1 MANQYTGEAYMGVK
15 PVEADFGQVG
25 MNALNIDMALRAF
38 GLEQEKMYAKQA
50 REAQQKLEAN
60 LKDFDK
66 LATGALNLQP
76 QAFDQQGVAIL
87 MEHTQQEI
95 ADMRRE
101 LANPLITPTRK
112 SEIMVKI
119 GDMKNK
125 AASYTNQM
133 KSFQTFLEGL
143 SKTGKGGI
151 DDVMNVGLIGALNEA
166 ILLAGKEG
174 VKSKGNGIYS
184 LGGMIDMYYANGMLN
199 FTMYDKNGEALA
211 TGSPAELQAKLSGRL
226 KPFVDLDGLMDNSIK
241 QIGDSVVR
249 SFQRTPDG
257 NILNIESTNLNNIKQ
272 RAGDYWEATFRN
284 NYETN
289 PYMQKGATIGLW
301 DTPEQAKAYFV
312 DRVAMAADQNV
323 KQSLQKDPS
332 YQGYGGGSRDNR
344 FIEPVM
350 DAIPNAFNGHKEAIQ
365 MFVGNKSSA
374 YIDDNGVNRKAQLN
388 DITAKGDITTFH
400 FLGEGK
406 KKQGRPVNF
415 DQPFTINFDAN
426 DPSSVKR
433 AYDILANYYNSGAQ
447 TKEKILDID
456 LRDWYN
462 YNVSPRVE
470 PVAGRDENKNPV
482 YNRMR
487 PVVSKLQDL
496 ASTTLSSPESYKPE
510 DFVKN
515 VEDIIAGAKSSGVIS
530 IESRRSN
537 GGLWSGYMGNYLVI
551 KDPATGNE
559 IAKINLSTAK
569 SAAEQLNSA
578 LNQLTGIYTRGSYG
592 METNPNFYRY
602 RNNTSTMI
610 TPNAPGVKRDVNDFV
625 NGLK

>member
-1 MANQYTGEAYMGVK
+1 MGVK

-25 MNALNIDMALRAF
+25 MNALNIDMALRAA

-50 REAQQKLEAN
+50 KEAQEKLEAN

-66 LATGALNLQP
+66 LATEALNLQP

-166 ILLAGKEG
+166 VLLAGKEG
-174 VKSKGNGIYS
+174 IKDKGNGIYS
-184 LGGMIDMYYANGMLN
+184 MGGMIDMYYANGMLN
-199 FTMYDKNGEALA
+199 YTMYDKNGEALA
-211 TGSPAELQAKLSGRL
+211 TGSPAELQAKLSGKL
-226 KPFVDLDGLMDNSIK
+226 KPFVDLDRLMNNSIK

-272 RAGDYWEATFRN
+272 RAGDYWESTFRN

-289 PYMQKGATIGLW
+289 PYMQKGVAIGLW

-323 KQSLQKDPS
+323 KQSLQKDPNYVS
-332 YQGYGGGSRDNR
+332 YSESRKMENVDVALDYIQRALNG
-344 FIEPVM
+344 EK
-350 DAIPNAFNGHKEAIQ
+350 DAIQ
-365 MFVGNKSSA
+365 RFVGTKSISYVNK
-374 YIDDNGVNRKAQLN
+374 DGENVKAQLEG
-388 DITAKGDITTFH
+388 ISSAGDVTTLH
-400 FLGEGK
+400 FVSEGK
-406 KKQGRPVNF
+406 KRQGQASSKF
-415 DQPFTINFDAN
+415 DQGFDISFKMD
-426 DPSSVKR
+426 DPESVKQ
-433 AYDILANYYNSGAQ
+433 ATLYLKDYWNGGAQSGEKLLDSDILNGFNF
-447 TKEKILDID
+447 
-456 LRDWYN
+456 
-462 YNVSPRVE
+462 NVSPRVIGKRVNE
-470 PVAGRDENKNPV
+470 YGDIENDPVISPYIEKIRSISNDIIEGKNKGTSTKESIRETLQEMINSGALQGNV
-482 YNRMR
+482 RTDDLFFWR
-487 PVVSKLQDL
+487 GQDL
-496 ASTTLSSPESYKPE
+496 VLEDREGNEVFAIRYNDPEKFAGKIINELGKITSMATSTG
-510 DFVKN
+510 
-515 VEDIIAGAKSSGVIS
+515 GARVNNPQFLIGARRGGNQTSRS
-530 IESRRSN
+530 ITVRSN
-537 GGLWSGYMGNYLVI
+537 NGSRGLPSFGQN
-551 KDPATGNE
+551 
-559 IAKINLSTAK
+559 
-569 SAAEQLNSA
+569 
-578 LNQLTGIYTRGSYG
+578 
-592 METNPNFYRY
+592 
-602 RNNTSTMI
+602 
-610 TPNAPGVKRDVNDFV
+610 
-625 NGLK
+625 

>member
-25 MNALNIDMALRAF
+25 MNALNIDMALRAAS
-38 GLEQEKMYAKQA
+38 LEQEKLYAKQA

-151 DDVMNVGLIGALNEA
+151 DDVMNVGLIGTLNEA
-166 ILLAGKEG
+166 VLLAGKEG
-174 VKSKGNGIYS
+174 TKDKGNGIYS
-184 LGGMIDMYYANGMLN
+184 MGGMIDMYYANGMLN
-199 FTMYDKNGEALA
+199 YTMYDKNGEALA
-211 TGSPAELQAKLSGRL
+211 TGSPAELQAKLSGKL
-226 KPFVDLDGLMDNSIK
+226 KPFVDLDGLMNNSIK

-289 PYMQKGATIGLW
+289 PYMQKGATVGLW

-323 KQSLQKDPS
+323 KQSLQRDPNYVS
-332 YQGYGGGSRDNR
+332 YSESRKMENVDVALDYIQRALNG
-344 FIEPVM
+344 EK
-350 DAIPNAFNGHKEAIQ
+350 DAIQ
-365 MFVGNKSSA
+365 RFVGTKSISYVNK
-374 YIDDNGVNRKAQLN
+374 DGENVKAQLEG
-388 DITAKGDITTFH
+388 ISSAGDVTTLH
-400 FLGEGK
+400 FVSEGK
-406 KKQGRPVNF
+406 KRQGQASSKF
-415 DQPFTINFDAN
+415 DQGFDISFKMD
-426 DPSSVKR
+426 DPESVKQ
-433 AYDILANYYNSGAQ
+433 ATLYLKDYWNGGAQSGEKLLDSDILNGFNF
-447 TKEKILDID
+447 
-456 LRDWYN
+456 
-462 YNVSPRVE
+462 NVSPRVIGKRVNE
-470 PVAGRDENKNPV
+470 SGDIENDPVISPYIEKIRSISNDIIEGKNKGTSTKESIRETLQEMINSGALQGNV
-482 YNRMR
+482 RTDDLFFWR
-487 PVVSKLQDL
+487 GQDL
-496 ASTTLSSPESYKPE
+496 VLEDREGNEVFAIRYNDPEKFAGKIINELGKITSMATSTGGPRVNNPQFLIGARRGGNQTSR
-510 DFVKN
+510 N
-515 VEDIIAGAKSSGVIS
+515 VTV
-530 IESRRSN
+530 RSN
-537 GGLWSGYMGNYLVI
+537 NGSRGLPSFGQN
-551 KDPATGNE
+551 
-559 IAKINLSTAK
+559 
-569 SAAEQLNSA
+569 
-578 LNQLTGIYTRGSYG
+578 
-592 METNPNFYRY
+592 
-602 RNNTSTMI
+602 
-610 TPNAPGVKRDVNDFV
+610 
-625 NGLK
+625 

>member
-1 MANQYTGEAYMGVK
+1 MGVK

-25 MNALNIDMALRAF
+25 MNALNIDMALRAA
-38 GLEQEKMYAKQA
+38 GLEQEKLYAKQA
-50 REAQQKLEAN
+50 KEAQQKLETD

-66 LATGALNLQP
+66 LATEALNLQP

-211 TGSPAELQAKLSGRL
+211 TGSPAELQAKLSGKL

-257 NILNIESTNLNNIKQ
+257 NILNIDSTNLNNIKQ

-323 KQSLQKDPS
+323 KQSLQKDPNYVS
-332 YQGYGGGSRDNR
+332 YSESRKMENVDVALDYIQRALNG
-344 FIEPVM
+344 EK
-350 DAIPNAFNGHKEAIQ
+350 DAIQ
-365 MFVGNKSSA
+365 RFVGTKSISYVNK
-374 YIDDNGVNRKAQLN
+374 DGENVKAQLEG
-388 DITAKGDITTFH
+388 ISSAGDVTTLH
-400 FLGEGK
+400 FVSEGK
-406 KKQGRPVNF
+406 KRQGQASSKF
-415 DQPFTINFDAN
+415 DQGFDISFKMD
-426 DPSSVKR
+426 DPESVKQ
-433 AYDILANYYNSGAQ
+433 ATLYLKDYWNGGAQSGEKLLDSDILNGFNF
-447 TKEKILDID
+447 
-456 LRDWYN
+456 
-462 YNVSPRVE
+462 NVSPRVIGKRVNE
-470 PVAGRDENKNPV
+470 SGDIENDPVISPYIEKIRSISNDIIEGKNKGTSTKESIRETLQEMINSGALQGNV
-482 YNRMR
+482 RTDDLFFWR
-487 PVVSKLQDL
+487 GQDL
-496 ASTTLSSPESYKPE
+496 VLEDREGNEVFAIRYNDPEKFAGKIINELGKITSMATSTGGPRVNNPQFL
-510 DFVKN
+510 
-515 VEDIIAGAKSSGVIS
+515 IGARRGGNQT
-530 IESRRSN
+530 SRSVTVRSN
-537 GGLWSGYMGNYLVI
+537 NGSRGLPSFGQN
-551 KDPATGNE
+551 
-559 IAKINLSTAK
+559 
-569 SAAEQLNSA
+569 
-578 LNQLTGIYTRGSYG
+578 
-592 METNPNFYRY
+592 
-602 RNNTSTMI
+602 
-610 TPNAPGVKRDVNDFV
+610 
-625 NGLK
+625 

>member
-25 MNALNIDMALRAF
+25 MNALNIDMSLRAA
-38 GLEQEKMYAKQA
+38 GLEQEKLYAKQA
-50 REAQQKLEAN
+50 KEAQQKLEAD

-66 LATGALNLQP
+66 LATESLNLQP

-151 DDVMNVGLIGALNEA
+151 DDVMNVGLIGTLNEA
-166 ILLAGKEG
+166 VLLAGKEG
-174 VKSKGNGIYS
+174 IKDKGNGIYS
-184 LGGMIDMYYANGMLN
+184 MGGMIDMYYANGMLN
-199 FTMYDKNGEALA
+199 YTMYDKNGEALA
-211 TGSPAELQAKLSGRL
+211 TGSPAELQAKLSGKL
-226 KPFVDLDGLMDNSIK
+226 KPFVDLDGLMNNSIK

-289 PYMQKGATIGLW
+289 PYMQKGATVGLW

-323 KQSLQKDPS
+323 KQSLQRDPNYVS
-332 YQGYGGGSRDNR
+332 YSESRKMENVDVALDYIQRALNG
-344 FIEPVM
+344 EK
-350 DAIPNAFNGHKEAIQ
+350 DAIQ
-365 MFVGNKSSA
+365 RFVGTKSISYVNK
-374 YIDDNGVNRKAQLN
+374 DGENVKAQLEG
-388 DITAKGDITTFH
+388 ISSAGDVTTLH
-400 FLGEGK
+400 FVSEGK
-406 KKQGRPVNF
+406 KRQGQASSKF
-415 DQPFTINFDAN
+415 DQGFDISFKMD
-426 DPSSVKR
+426 DPESVKQ
-433 AYDILANYYNSGAQ
+433 ATLYLKDYWNGGAQSGEKLLDSDILNGFNF
-447 TKEKILDID
+447 
-456 LRDWYN
+456 
-462 YNVSPRVE
+462 NVSPRVIGKRVNE
-470 PVAGRDENKNPV
+470 SGDIENDPVISPYIEKIRSISNDIIEGKNKGTSTKESIRETLQEMINSGALQGNV
-482 YNRMR
+482 RTDDLFFWR
-487 PVVSKLQDL
+487 GQDL
-496 ASTTLSSPESYKPE
+496 VLEDREGNEVFAIRYNDPEKFAGKIINELGKITSMATSTGGPRVNNPQFLIGARRGGNQTSR
-510 DFVKN
+510 N
-515 VEDIIAGAKSSGVIS
+515 VTV
-530 IESRRSN
+530 RSN
-537 GGLWSGYMGNYLVI
+537 N
-551 KDPATGNE
+551 
-559 IAKINLSTAK
+559 
-569 SAAEQLNSA
+569 
-578 LNQLTGIYTRGSYG
+578 GSRELPSFG
-592 METNPNFYRY
+592 QN
-602 RNNTSTMI
+602 
-610 TPNAPGVKRDVNDFV
+610 
-625 NGLK
+625 

>member
-1 MANQYTGEAYMGVK
+1 MGVK
-15 PVEADFGQVG
+15 PVESDFGQVG
-25 MNALNIDMALRAF
+25 MNALNIDMALRAA

-50 REAQQKLEAN
+50 KEAQEKLEAN

-166 ILLAGKEG
+166 VLLAGKEG
-174 VKSKGNGIYS
+174 TKDKGNGIYS
-184 LGGMIDMYYANGMLN
+184 MGGMIDMYYANGMLN
-199 FTMYDKNGEALA
+199 YTMYDKNGEALA
-211 TGSPAELQAKLSGRL
+211 TGSPAELQAKLSGKL
-226 KPFVDLDGLMDNSIK
+226 KPFVDLDGLMNNSIK

-289 PYMQKGATIGLW
+289 PYMQKGATVGLW
-301 DTPEQAKAYFV
+301 DTPEEAKAYFI

-323 KQSLQKDPS
+323 KQSLQKDPNYVS
-332 YQGYGGGSRDNR
+332 YSESRKMENVDVALDYIQRALNG
-344 FIEPVM
+344 EK
-350 DAIPNAFNGHKEAIQ
+350 DAIQ
-365 MFVGNKSSA
+365 RFVGTKSISYVNK
-374 YIDDNGVNRKAQLN
+374 DGENVKAQLEG
-388 DITAKGDITTFH
+388 ISSAGDVTTLH
-400 FLGEGK
+400 FVSEGK
-406 KKQGRPVNF
+406 KRQGQASSKF
-415 DQPFTINFDAN
+415 DQGFDISFKMD
-426 DPSSVKR
+426 DPESVKQ
-433 AYDILANYYNSGAQ
+433 ATLYLKDYWNGGAQSGEKLLDSDILNGFNF
-447 TKEKILDID
+447 
-456 LRDWYN
+456 
-462 YNVSPRVE
+462 NVSPRVIGKRVNE
-470 PVAGRDENKNPV
+470 SGDIENDPVISPYIERIRSISNDIIEGKNKGTSTKESIRETLQEMINSGALQGNV
-482 YNRMR
+482 RTDDLFFWR
-487 PVVSKLQDL
+487 GQDL
-496 ASTTLSSPESYKPE
+496 VLE
-510 DFVKN
+510 DR
-515 VEDIIAGAKSSGVIS
+515 E
-530 IESRRSN
+530 
-537 GGLWSGYMGNYLVI
+537 
-551 KDPATGNE
+551 GNE
-559 IAKINLSTAK
+559 VFAIRYNDPEKFAGKIINELGKITSMATSTGGPRVNNPQFLIGARRGG
-569 SAAEQLNSA
+569 
-578 LNQLTGIYTRGSYG
+578 NQTSRSVTV
-592 METNPNFYRY
+592 
-602 RNNTSTMI
+602 RNN
-610 TPNAPGVKRDVNDFV
+610 
-625 NGLK
+625 NGSRGLPSFGQN

>member
-1 MANQYTGEAYMGVK
+1 MGVK

-25 MNALNIDMALRAF
+25 MNALNMDMSLRAA
-38 GLEQEKMYAKQA
+38 GLEQEKLYAKQA
-50 REAQQKLEAN
+50 KEAQQKLEAD

-66 LATGALNLQP
+66 LATEALNLQP

-143 SKTGKGGI
+143 SKTGKGEI

-166 ILLAGKEG
+166 VLLAGKEG
-174 VKSKGNGIYS
+174 INDKGNGIYS
-184 LGGMIDMYYANGMLN
+184 MGGMIDMYYANGMLN
-199 FTMYDKNGEALA
+199 YTMYDKNGEALA
-211 TGSPAELQAKLSGRL
+211 TGSPAELQAKLSGKL
-226 KPFVDLDGLMDNSIK
+226 KPFVDLDGLMNNSIK

-323 KQSLQKDPS
+323 EQSLQRDPNYVS
-332 YQGYGGGSRDNR
+332 YSESRKMENVYVALDYIQRALNG
-344 FIEPVM
+344 EK
-350 DAIPNAFNGHKEAIQ
+350 DAIQ
-365 MFVGNKSSA
+365 RFVGTKSISYVNK
-374 YIDDNGVNRKAQLN
+374 DGENVKAQLEG
-388 DITAKGDITTFH
+388 ISCAGDVTTFH
-400 FLGEGK
+400 FVSEGK
-406 KKQGRPVNF
+406 KRQGQAPSKF
-415 DQPFTINFDAN
+415 DQGFDISFKMD
-426 DPSSVKR
+426 DPESVKQ
-433 AYDILANYYNSGAQ
+433 ATLYLKDYWNGGAQSGEKLLDSDILNGFNF
-447 TKEKILDID
+447 
-456 LRDWYN
+456 
-462 YNVSPRVE
+462 NVSPRVIGKRVNE
-470 PVAGRDENKNPV
+470 SGDIENDPVISPYIERIRSISNDIIEGKNKGTSTKESIRETLQEMINSGALQGNV
-482 YNRMR
+482 RTDDLFFWR
-487 PVVSKLQDL
+487 GQDL
-496 ASTTLSSPESYKPE
+496 VLE
-510 DFVKN
+510 DR
-515 VEDIIAGAKSSGVIS
+515 E
-530 IESRRSN
+530 
-537 GGLWSGYMGNYLVI
+537 
-551 KDPATGNE
+551 GNE
-559 IAKINLSTAK
+559 VFAIRYNDPEKFAGKIINELGKITSMATSTGGPRVNNPQFLIGARRGG
-569 SAAEQLNSA
+569 
-578 LNQLTGIYTRGSYG
+578 NQVSRNVTV
-592 METNPNFYRY
+592 
-602 RNNTSTMI
+602 RNN
-610 TPNAPGVKRDVNDFV
+610 
-625 NGLK
+625 NGSRGFPSFGQN

>member
-25 MNALNIDMALRAF
+25 MNALNIDMALRAA

-50 REAQQKLEAN
+50 REAQQKLEAD

-66 LATGALNLQP
+66 LATEALNLQP

-151 DDVMNVGLIGALNEA
+151 DDVMNVGLIGTLNEA
-166 ILLAGKEG
+166 VLLAGKEG
-174 VKSKGNGIYS
+174 IKDKGNGIYS
-184 LGGMIDMYYANGMLN
+184 MGGMIDMYYANGMLN
-199 FTMYDKNGEALA
+199 YTMYDKNGEALA
-211 TGSPAELQAKLSGRL
+211 TGSPAELQAKLSGKL
-226 KPFVDLDGLMDNSIK
+226 KPFVDLDGLMNNSIK

-257 NILNIESTNLNNIKQ
+257 NMLNIESTNLNNIKQ

-289 PYMQKGATIGLW
+289 PYMQKGATVGLW

-323 KQSLQKDPS
+323 KQSLQRDPNYVS
-332 YQGYGGGSRDNR
+332 YSESRKMENVDVALDYIQRALNG
-344 FIEPVM
+344 EK
-350 DAIPNAFNGHKEAIQ
+350 DAIQ
-365 MFVGNKSSA
+365 RFVGTKSISYVNK
-374 YIDDNGVNRKAQLN
+374 DGENVKAQLEG
-388 DITAKGDITTFH
+388 ISSAGDVTTLH
-400 FLGEGK
+400 FVSEGK
-406 KKQGRPVNF
+406 KRQGQASSKF
-415 DQPFTINFDAN
+415 DQGFDISFKMD
-426 DPSSVKR
+426 DPESVKQ
-433 AYDILANYYNSGAQ
+433 ATLYLKDYWNGGAQSGEKLLDSDILNGFNF
-447 TKEKILDID
+447 
-456 LRDWYN
+456 
-462 YNVSPRVE
+462 NVSPRVIGKRVNE
-470 PVAGRDENKNPV
+470 SGDIENDPVISPYIEKIRSISNDIIEGKNKGTSTKESIRETLQEMINSGALQGNV
-482 YNRMR
+482 RTDDLFFWR
-487 PVVSKLQDL
+487 GQDL
-496 ASTTLSSPESYKPE
+496 VLEDREGNEVFAIRYNDPEKFAGKIINELGKITSMATSTGGPRVNNPQFLIGARRGGNQTSR
-510 DFVKN
+510 N
-515 VEDIIAGAKSSGVIS
+515 VTV
-530 IESRRSN
+530 RSN
-537 GGLWSGYMGNYLVI
+537 NGSRGLPSFGQN
-551 KDPATGNE
+551 
-559 IAKINLSTAK
+559 
-569 SAAEQLNSA
+569 
-578 LNQLTGIYTRGSYG
+578 
-592 METNPNFYRY
+592 
-602 RNNTSTMI
+602 
-610 TPNAPGVKRDVNDFV
+610 
-625 NGLK
+625 

>member
-1 MANQYTGEAYMGVK
+1 MGVK

-25 MNALNIDMALRAF
+25 MNALNIDMLLRAAS
-38 GLEQEKMYAKQA
+38 LEREKVYAKQA
-50 REAQQKLEAN
+50 REAQQKLEAG

-66 LATGALNLQP
+66 LATEALNLQP

-151 DDVMNVGLIGALNEA
+151 DDVMNVGLIGALNETV
-166 ILLAGKEG
+166 LLAGKEG
-174 VKSKGNGIYS
+174 IKDKGNGIYS
-184 LGGMIDMYYANGMLN
+184 MGGMIDMYYANGMLN

-272 RAGDYWEATFRN
+272 RAGDYWESTFRN

-323 KQSLQKDPS
+323 KQSLQKDPNYVS
-332 YQGYGGGSRDNR
+332 YSKSRKMENVDVALDYIQRALNG
-344 FIEPVM
+344 EK
-350 DAIPNAFNGHKEAIQ
+350 DAIQ
-365 MFVGNKSSA
+365 RFVGTKSISYVNK
-374 YIDDNGVNRKAQLN
+374 DGENVKAQLEG
-388 DITAKGDITTFH
+388 ISSAGDVTTLH
-400 FLGEGK
+400 FVSEGK
-406 KKQGRPVNF
+406 KRQGQASSKF
-415 DQPFTINFDAN
+415 DQGFDISFKMD
-426 DPSSVKR
+426 DPESVKQ
-433 AYDILANYYNSGAQ
+433 ATLYLKDYWNGGAQSGEKLLDSDILNGFNF
-447 TKEKILDID
+447 
-456 LRDWYN
+456 
-462 YNVSPRVE
+462 NVSPRVIGKRVNE
-470 PVAGRDENKNPV
+470 SGDIENDPVISPYIERIRSISNDIIEGKNKGTSTKESIRETLQEMINSGALQGNV
-482 YNRMR
+482 RTDDLFFWR
-487 PVVSKLQDL
+487 GQDL
-496 ASTTLSSPESYKPE
+496 VLEDREGNEVFAIRYNDPEKFAGKIINELGKITSMATSTGGPRVNNPQFLIGARRGGNQTSR
-510 DFVKN
+510 N
-515 VEDIIAGAKSSGVIS
+515 VTV
-530 IESRRSN
+530 RSN
-537 GGLWSGYMGNYLVI
+537 NGSRGLPSFGQN
-551 KDPATGNE
+551 
-559 IAKINLSTAK
+559 
-569 SAAEQLNSA
+569 
-578 LNQLTGIYTRGSYG
+578 
-592 METNPNFYRY
+592 
-602 RNNTSTMI
+602 
-610 TPNAPGVKRDVNDFV
+610 
-625 NGLK
+625 

>member
-1 MANQYTGEAYMGVK
+1 MGVN

-25 MNALNIDMALRAF
+25 MNALNIDMALRAA
-38 GLEQEKMYAKQA
+38 GLEQEKLYAKQA
-50 REAQQKLEAN
+50 KEAQQKLETD

-66 LATGALNLQP
+66 LATEALNLQP

-323 KQSLQKDPS
+323 KQSLQKDPNYVS
-332 YQGYGGGSRDNR
+332 YSESRKMENVDVALDYIQRALNG
-344 FIEPVM
+344 EK
-350 DAIPNAFNGHKEAIQ
+350 DAIQ
-365 MFVGNKSSA
+365 RFVGTKSISYVNK
-374 YIDDNGVNRKAQLN
+374 DGENVKAQLEG
-388 DITAKGDITTFH
+388 ISSAGDVTTLH
-400 FLGEGK
+400 FVSEGK
-406 KKQGRPVNF
+406 KRQGQASSKF
-415 DQPFTINFDAN
+415 DQGFDISFKMD
-426 DPSSVKR
+426 DPESVKQ
-433 AYDILANYYNSGAQ
+433 ATLYLKDYWNGGAQSGEKLLDSDILNGFNF
-447 TKEKILDID
+447 
-456 LRDWYN
+456 
-462 YNVSPRVE
+462 NVSPRVIGKRVNE
-470 PVAGRDENKNPV
+470 SGDIENDPVISPYIERIRSISNDIIEGKNKGTSTKESIRETLQEMINSGALQGNV
-482 YNRMR
+482 RTDDLFFWR
-487 PVVSKLQDL
+487 GQDL
-496 ASTTLSSPESYKPE
+496 VLEDREGNEVFAIRYNDPEKFAGKIINELGKITSMATSTGGPRVNNPQFL
-510 DFVKN
+510 
-515 VEDIIAGAKSSGVIS
+515 IGARRGGNQT
-530 IESRRSN
+530 SRSVTVRSN
-537 GGLWSGYMGNYLVI
+537 NGSRGLPSFGQN
-551 KDPATGNE
+551 
-559 IAKINLSTAK
+559 
-569 SAAEQLNSA
+569 
-578 LNQLTGIYTRGSYG
+578 
-592 METNPNFYRY
+592 
-602 RNNTSTMI
+602 
-610 TPNAPGVKRDVNDFV
+610 
-625 NGLK
+625 

>member
-1 MANQYTGEAYMGVK
+1 MGVK

-25 MNALNIDMALRAF
+25 MNALNIDMSLRAAE
-38 GLEQEKMYAKQA
+38 LEREKLYAKQA
-50 REAQQKLEAN
+50 KEAQQKLEAN

-151 DDVMNVGLIGALNEA
+151 DDVMNVGLIGTLNEA

-174 VKSKGNGIYS
+174 TKDKGNGIYS
-184 LGGMIDMYYANGMLN
+184 MGSMIDMYYANGMLN
-199 FTMYDKNGEALA
+199 YTMYDKNGEALA
-211 TGSPAELQAKLSGRL
+211 TGSPAELQAKLSGKL
-226 KPFVDLDGLMDNSIK
+226 KPFVDLDGLMNNSIK

-289 PYMQKGATIGLW
+289 PYMQKGATVGLW

-323 KQSLQKDPS
+323 KQSLQKDPNYVS
-332 YQGYGGGSRDNR
+332 YSESRKMDNVETALDYIQR
-344 FIEPVM
+344 ALNGEK
-350 DAIPNAFNGHKEAIQ
+350 DAIQ
-365 MFVGNKSSA
+365 RFVGTKSISYVNK
-374 YIDDNGVNRKAQLN
+374 DGENVKAQLEG
-388 DITAKGDITTFH
+388 ISSAGDVTTLH
-400 FLGEGK
+400 FVSEGK
-406 KKQGRPVNF
+406 KRQGQASSKF
-415 DQPFTINFDAN
+415 DQGFDISFKMD
-426 DPSSVKR
+426 DPESVKQ
-433 AYDILANYYNSGAQ
+433 ATLYLKDYWNGGAQSGEKLLDSDILNGFNF
-447 TKEKILDID
+447 
-456 LRDWYN
+456 
-462 YNVSPRVE
+462 NVSPRVIGKRVNE
-470 PVAGRDENKNPV
+470 SGDIENDPVISPYIERIRSISNDIIEGKNKGTSTKESIRETLQEMINSGALQGNV
-482 YNRMR
+482 RTDDLFFWR
-487 PVVSKLQDL
+487 GQDL
-496 ASTTLSSPESYKPE
+496 VLE
-510 DFVKN
+510 DR
-515 VEDIIAGAKSSGVIS
+515 E
-530 IESRRSN
+530 
-537 GGLWSGYMGNYLVI
+537 
-551 KDPATGNE
+551 GNE
-559 IAKINLSTAK
+559 VFAIRYNDPEKFAGKIINELGKITSMATSTGGPRVNNPQFLIGARRGG
-569 SAAEQLNSA
+569 
-578 LNQLTGIYTRGSYG
+578 NQTSRSVTV
-592 METNPNFYRY
+592 
-602 RNNTSTMI
+602 RNN
-610 TPNAPGVKRDVNDFV
+610 
-625 NGLK
+625 NGSRGLPSFGQN

>member
-25 MNALNIDMALRAF
+25 MNALNIDMSLRAA
-38 GLEQEKMYAKQA
+38 GLEQEKLYAKQA
-50 REAQQKLEAN
+50 KEAQQKLEAD

-66 LATGALNLQP
+66 LATESLNLQP

-151 DDVMNVGLIGALNEA
+151 DDVMNVGLIGTLNEA
-166 ILLAGKEG
+166 VLLAGKEG
-174 VKSKGNGIYS
+174 IKDKGNGIYS
-184 LGGMIDMYYANGMLN
+184 MGGMIDMYYANGMLN
-199 FTMYDKNGEALA
+199 YTMYDKNGEALA
-211 TGSPAELQAKLSGRL
+211 TGSPAELQAKLSGKL
-226 KPFVDLDGLMDNSIK
+226 KPFVDLDGLMNNSIK

-289 PYMQKGATIGLW
+289 PYMQKGATVGLW

-323 KQSLQKDPS
+323 KQSLQRDPNYVS
-332 YQGYGGGSRDNR
+332 YSESRKMENVDVALDYIQRALNG
-344 FIEPVM
+344 EK
-350 DAIPNAFNGHKEAIQ
+350 DAIQ
-365 MFVGNKSSA
+365 RFVGTKSISYVNK
-374 YIDDNGVNRKAQLN
+374 DGENVKAQLEG
-388 DITAKGDITTFH
+388 ISSAGDVTTLH
-400 FLGEGK
+400 FVSEGK
-406 KKQGRPVNF
+406 KRQGQVSSKF
-415 DQPFTINFDAN
+415 DQGFDISFKMD
-426 DPSSVKR
+426 DPESVKQ
-433 AYDILANYYNSGAQ
+433 ATLYLKDYWNGGAQSGEKLLDSDILNGFNF
-447 TKEKILDID
+447 
-456 LRDWYN
+456 
-462 YNVSPRVE
+462 NVSPRVIGKRVNE
-470 PVAGRDENKNPV
+470 SGDIENDPVISPYIERIRSISNDIIEGKNKGTSTKESIRETLQEMINSGALQGNV
-482 YNRMR
+482 RTDDLFFWR
-487 PVVSKLQDL
+487 GQDL
-496 ASTTLSSPESYKPE
+496 VLEDREGNEVFAIRYNDPEKFAGKIINELGKITSMATSTGGPRVNNPQFLIGARRGGNQTSR
-510 DFVKN
+510 N
-515 VEDIIAGAKSSGVIS
+515 VTV
-530 IESRRSN
+530 RSN
-537 GGLWSGYMGNYLVI
+537 NGSRGLPSFGQN
-551 KDPATGNE
+551 
-559 IAKINLSTAK
+559 
-569 SAAEQLNSA
+569 
-578 LNQLTGIYTRGSYG
+578 
-592 METNPNFYRY
+592 
-602 RNNTSTMI
+602 
-610 TPNAPGVKRDVNDFV
+610 
-625 NGLK
+625 

>member
-15 PVEADFGQVG
+15 PVESDFGQVG
-25 MNALNIDMALRAF
+25 MNALNIDMALRAA

-50 REAQQKLEAN
+50 KEAQEKLEAN

-66 LATGALNLQP
+66 LATEALNLQP

-166 ILLAGKEG
+166 VLLAGKEG
-174 VKSKGNGIYS
+174 IKDKGNGIYS
-184 LGGMIDMYYANGMLN
+184 MGGMIDMYYANGMLN
-199 FTMYDKNGEALA
+199 YTMYDKNGEALA
-211 TGSPAELQAKLSGRL
+211 TGSPAELQAKLSGKL
-226 KPFVDLDGLMDNSIK
+226 KPFVDLDGLMNNSIK

-272 RAGDYWEATFRN
+272 RAGDYWESTFRN

-301 DTPEQAKAYFV
+301 NTPEQAKAYFV

-323 KQSLQKDPS
+323 KQSLQRDPNYVS
-332 YQGYGGGSRDNR
+332 YSESRKMENVDVALDYIQRALNG
-344 FIEPVM
+344 EK
-350 DAIPNAFNGHKEAIQ
+350 DAIQ
-365 MFVGNKSSA
+365 RFVGTKSISYVNK
-374 YIDDNGVNRKAQLN
+374 DGENVKAQLEG
-388 DITAKGDITTFH
+388 ISSAGDVTTLH
-400 FLGEGK
+400 FVSEGK
-406 KKQGRPVNF
+406 KRQGQASSKF
-415 DQPFTINFDAN
+415 DQGFDISFKMD
-426 DPSSVKR
+426 DPESVKQ
-433 AYDILANYYNSGAQ
+433 ATLYLKDYWNGGAQSGEKLLDSDILNGFNF
-447 TKEKILDID
+447 
-456 LRDWYN
+456 
-462 YNVSPRVE
+462 NVSPRVIGKRVNE
-470 PVAGRDENKNPV
+470 SGDIENDPVISPYIEKIRSISNDIIEGKNKGTSTKESIRETLQEMINSGALQGNV
-482 YNRMR
+482 RTDDLFFWR
-487 PVVSKLQDL
+487 GQDL
-496 ASTTLSSPESYKPE
+496 VLEDREGNEVFAIRYNDPEKFAGKIINELGKITSMATSTGGPRVNNPQFLIGARRGGNQTSR
-510 DFVKN
+510 N
-515 VEDIIAGAKSSGVIS
+515 VTV
-530 IESRRSN
+530 RSN
-537 GGLWSGYMGNYLVI
+537 NGSRGLPSFGQN
-551 KDPATGNE
+551 
-559 IAKINLSTAK
+559 
-569 SAAEQLNSA
+569 
-578 LNQLTGIYTRGSYG
+578 
-592 METNPNFYRY
+592 
-602 RNNTSTMI
+602 
-610 TPNAPGVKRDVNDFV
+610 
-625 NGLK
+625 

>member
-25 MNALNIDMALRAF
+25 MNALNIDMSLRAA
-38 GLEQEKMYAKQA
+38 GLEQEKLYAKQA
-50 REAQQKLEAN
+50 KEAQQKLEAD

-66 LATGALNLQP
+66 LATESLNLQP

-151 DDVMNVGLIGALNEA
+151 DDVMNVGLIGTLNEA
-166 ILLAGKEG
+166 VLLAGKEG
-174 VKSKGNGIYS
+174 IKDKGNGIYS
-184 LGGMIDMYYANGMLN
+184 MGGMIDMYYANGMLN
-199 FTMYDKNGEALA
+199 YIMYDKNGEALA
-211 TGSPAELQAKLSGRL
+211 TGSPAELQAKLSGKL
-226 KPFVDLDGLMDNSIK
+226 KPFVDLDGLMNNSIK

-289 PYMQKGATIGLW
+289 PYMQKGATVGLW

-323 KQSLQKDPS
+323 KQSLQRDPNYVS
-332 YQGYGGGSRDNR
+332 YSESRKMENVDVALDYIQRALNG
-344 FIEPVM
+344 EK
-350 DAIPNAFNGHKEAIQ
+350 DAIQ
-365 MFVGNKSSA
+365 RFVGTKSISYVNK
-374 YIDDNGVNRKAQLN
+374 DGENVKAQLEG
-388 DITAKGDITTFH
+388 ISSAGDVTTLH
-400 FLGEGK
+400 FVSEGK
-406 KKQGRPVNF
+406 KRQGQASSKF
-415 DQPFTINFDAN
+415 DQGFDISFKMD
-426 DPSSVKR
+426 DPESVKQ
-433 AYDILANYYNSGAQ
+433 ATLYLKDYWNGGAQSGEKLLDSDILNGFNF
-447 TKEKILDID
+447 
-456 LRDWYN
+456 
-462 YNVSPRVE
+462 NVSPRVIGKRVNE
-470 PVAGRDENKNPV
+470 SGDIENDPVISPYIEKIRSISNDIIEGKNKGTSTKESIRETLQEMINSGALQGNV
-482 YNRMR
+482 RTDDLFFWR
-487 PVVSKLQDL
+487 GQDL
-496 ASTTLSSPESYKPE
+496 VLEDREGNEVFAIRYNDPEKFAGKIINELGKITSMATSTGGPRVNNPQFLIGARRGGNQTSR
-510 DFVKN
+510 N
-515 VEDIIAGAKSSGVIS
+515 VTV
-530 IESRRSN
+530 RSN
-537 GGLWSGYMGNYLVI
+537 NGSRGLPSFGQN
-551 KDPATGNE
+551 
-559 IAKINLSTAK
+559 
-569 SAAEQLNSA
+569 
-578 LNQLTGIYTRGSYG
+578 
-592 METNPNFYRY
+592 
-602 RNNTSTMI
+602 
-610 TPNAPGVKRDVNDFV
+610 
-625 NGLK
+625 